1 MKLYEAGF
9 SNALE
14 HWTKT
19 AYDQAGRIIALS
31 ENTRRDLEEQGVEPE
46 RIRVIYGGGNIVS
59 DDEMQQGRAESVR
72 KRLGLSE
79 KYILFV
85 GTIHPRKNIPL
96 LLRSFAKLKRD
107 HRLPHQLV
115 LAGRPDAAY
124 VEVQQLIASLG
135 IGDDVV
141 ITGYVEDFEIPLLYK
156 MADLFVLPS
165 RYEGFGMCIVEAMSY
180 GVPAVVTD
188 TSCIR
193 EVVGDAAM
201 MVPLDNVEA
210 LASAMYRGLTDR
222 DLRNRLVKQ
231 GKRQAAQFTW
241 DRCAAETL
249 AVYQELQA
257 QRLSDRATVDCAGVN

>member
-1 MKLYEAGF
+1 
-9 SNALE
+9 
-14 HWTKT
+14 
-19 AYDQAGRIIALS
+19 
-31 ENTRRDLEEQGVEPE
+31 
-46 RIRVIYGGGNIVS
+46 
-59 DDEMQQGRAESVR
+59 
-72 KRLGLSE
+72 
-79 KYILFV
+79 
-85 GTIHPRKNIPL
+85 
-96 LLRSFAKLKRD
+96 
-107 HRLPHQLV
+107 
-115 LAGRPDAAY
+115 
-124 VEVQQLIASLG
+124 
-135 IGDDVV
+135 
-141 ITGYVEDFEIPLLYK
+141 
-156 MADLFVLPS
+156 
-165 RYEGFGMCIVEAMSY
+165 MCIVEAMSY